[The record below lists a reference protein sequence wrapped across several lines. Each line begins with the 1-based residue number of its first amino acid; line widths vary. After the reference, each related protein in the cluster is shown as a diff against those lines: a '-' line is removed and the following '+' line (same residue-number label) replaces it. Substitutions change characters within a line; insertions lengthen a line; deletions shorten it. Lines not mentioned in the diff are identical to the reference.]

1 MAHGFVYLTAVAD
14 WASRKVLSHR
24 VAITLEAV
32 HAVKALEE
40 AFSRYGLLEIVN
52 TDQFTPARSPKPR

>member
-1 MAHGFVYLTAVAD
+1 VD

-32 HAVKALEE
+32 HAVEALEE
-40 AFSRYGLLEIVN
+40 AF
-52 TDQFTPARSPKPR
+52 ARAGFRFA